1 MAKGVCVCG
10 GVDACILNICSSS
23 SFILCLS
30 DGKMK
35 SGFSSTRVYYCSHG
49 HFQDGPTSGS
59 SKLGENNNANG
70 TCRQTPPGAKSMFM
84 NLEAKSFSVY

>member
-1 MAKGVCVCG
+1 MAKGVCVRG
-10 GVDACILNICSSS
+10 GVDACIPNVCSSS

-35 SGFSSTRVYYCSHG
+35 SGFSSTRVYYCSRG
-49 HFQDGPTSGS
+49 HFQDDPTSGS

-70 TCRQTPPGAKSMFM
+70 ACRQTPPGAKSMFH
-84 NLEAKSFSVY
+84 ESWS